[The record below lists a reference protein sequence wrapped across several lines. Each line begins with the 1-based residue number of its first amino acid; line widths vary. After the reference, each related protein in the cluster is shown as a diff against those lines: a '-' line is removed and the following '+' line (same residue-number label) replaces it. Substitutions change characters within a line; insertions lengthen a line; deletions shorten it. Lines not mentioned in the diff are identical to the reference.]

1 MATLKHWI
9 WLAQV
14 PGVGIRQKLALL
26 HAFHSPEAVFYAP
39 RDQRLQ
45 VPGMT
50 PALADL
56 LERTPAGVADPILA
70 DCDRLGLRILT
81 IQDAAY
87 PGRLRNIADPPLLLY
102 VQGRMPDFD
111 GEPALAMVGSRRAS
125 AYALEAGERLSAE
138 LADMGALIVSGLA
151 AGADA
156 AAHRGAL
163 RSGGFTAAV
172 IGNGHDVLYPREC
185 RSLYEDIAVQG
196 VILSE
201 YPPGTDPLPRN
212 FPARN
217 RIISGLSLGVV
228 VTEAPARSG
237 SLITAGLALE
247 QGRDVFVVPGHLY
260 DPHCAGGLRMLEEG
274 AIPVAGAWSILR
286 PYADRFPD
294 KIHPPQLRQV
304 PRPVPARREAAPAP
318 IRRETGTEAAAPR
331 PEAPVLRLDGDSGL
345 TDDQRCIVQAL
356 DGRTMQVDDLI
367 EAVQIP
373 THRVLSA
380 LTVLEVNQIVTQDSG
395 KRFSLAVTL
404 Q

>member
-9 WLAQV
+9 WLAQI
-14 PGVGIRQKLALL
+14 PGVGVRQKLALL
-26 HAFHSPEAVFYAP
+26 QAFHDPEAVFYAQ

-56 LERTPAGVADPILA
+56 LERTPAGAADPILA
-70 DCDRLGLRILT
+70 DCDRLGLRMLT

-87 PGRLRNIADPPLLLY
+87 PDRLRNIADPPLLLY
-102 VQGRMPDFD
+102 VQGRMPVFD
-111 GEPALAMVGSRRAS
+111 DEPALAMVGSRRAS
-125 AYALEAGERLSAE
+125 AYALETGERLSAE

-217 RIISGLSLGVV
+217 RIISGLSLAVT
-228 VTEAPARSG
+228 VTEAPLRSG
-237 SLITAGLALE
+237 ALITAGLALE

-260 DPHCAGGLRMLEEG
+260 DPRCAGGLRLLEEG
-274 AIPVAGAWSILR
+274 AAPVAGAWSILR

-294 KIHPPQLRQV
+294 KIRPPRDCQA
-304 PRPVPARREAAPAP
+304 PPPVPARREAGP
-318 IRRETGTEAAAPR
+318 REEPPAPR
-331 PEAPVLRLDGDSGL
+331 PQAPALRLDDAGGL
-345 TDDQRCIVQAL
+345 TDDQRRIVRAL
-356 DGRTMQVDDLI
+356 GERTMQVDDLI